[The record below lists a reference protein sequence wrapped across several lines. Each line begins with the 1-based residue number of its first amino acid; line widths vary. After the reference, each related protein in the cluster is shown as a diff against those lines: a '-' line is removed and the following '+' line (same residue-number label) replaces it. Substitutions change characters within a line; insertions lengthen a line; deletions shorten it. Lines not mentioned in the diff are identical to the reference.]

1 MQIRLTN
8 EIDLD
13 GQMEVIDQVY
23 PVEVISKKNQL
34 YLIFINEEGEKVVI
48 KCDDTELTM
57 TRFSTPKSLM
67 RFLAN
72 QEAIVVIPTPMGL
85 QHFVTV
91 TKDYLLDVQ
100 AQAIR
105 LHYDLKQLEGE
116 GIFASYKM
124 EISWGEPFL

>member
-13 GQMEVIDQVY
+13 GQMEVIDEVY
-23 PVEVISKKNQL
+23 PVEVIQKKEQL
-34 YLIFINEEGEKVVI
+34 YLMFTNEEGEKVVI
-48 KCDDTELTM
+48 KCDEKELTM

-72 QEAIVVIPTPMGL
+72 QEAIVVIPTPVGL

-91 TKDYLLDVQ
+91 TTAYQLDVLEQ
-100 AQAIR
+100 TIR
-105 LHYDLKQLEGE
+105 LDYDLKQLEAE
-116 GIFASYKM
+116 GVFASYRM
-124 EISWGEPFL
+124 EITWGNSLV

>member
-34 YLIFINEEGEKVVI
+34 YLIFTNEEGEKVVI
-48 KCDDTELTM
+48 KCDDMELTM
-57 TRFSTPKSLM
+57 TRFSTPKSFM

-72 QEAIVVIPTPMGL
+72 QEAIVVIPTPLGL

-105 LHYDLKQLEGE
+105 LYYDLKQLEGE
-116 GIFASYKM
+116 EIFASYKM
-124 EISWGEPFL
+124 EISWGEPIL

>member
-57 TRFSTPKSLM
+57 TRFSTPKSFM

-72 QEAIVVIPTPMGL
+72 QEAIVVIPTPLGL

-100 AQAIR
+100 AKAIR
-105 LHYDLKQLEGE
+105 LHYDLKQLEGK

>member
-34 YLIFINEEGEKVVI
+34 YLIFTNEEGEKVVI

-105 LHYDLKQLEGE
+105 LYYDLKQLEGE

-124 EISWGEPFL
+124 EISWGEPIL